1 MKCPCKGCEK
11 AGCGQYHDQCERY
24 QAWIASRHE
33 IKRMKWLEQDSRSMS
48 RDHEIKYRKNLKQG
62 RKKGA

>member
-1 MKCPCKGCEK
+1 MKCPCKDCEK
-11 AGCGQYHDQCERY
+11 KGCGSFHDSCENFKK
-24 QAWIASRHE
+24 WTASRQE
-33 IKRMKWLEQDSRSMS
+33 ANKIKWLEQDSRSMS